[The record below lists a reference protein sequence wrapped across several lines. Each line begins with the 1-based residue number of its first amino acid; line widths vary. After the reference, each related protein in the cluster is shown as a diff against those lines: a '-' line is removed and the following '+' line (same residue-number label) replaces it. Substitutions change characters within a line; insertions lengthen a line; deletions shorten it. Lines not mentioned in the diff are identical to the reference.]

1 MITWIVADTLNGT
14 PLPKQIGGKKIWP
27 LKIVGTGLTGKQ
39 KVGNIT
45 YITLSDFV
53 APPTAPVACFD
64 AVPLSGTAPLAVRFT
79 DHSTGTG
86 PLTYAWD
93 FNNDGITD
101 NTTQSPLYTYTSA
114 GTYTVNLTVT
124 NSAGSDSE
132 VRTGYIAVQGDNDGI
147 PDTEEQG
154 PGGTDPAYDG
164 NGDGTPDSEQGNVAS
179 FHTTTGEYVTLVI
192 PGGMHLADVHAVDN
206 PSPADTPVYLEMPFG
221 FIDFTING
229 ITPGGSATV
238 QLYLPKG
245 TTVDT
250 YYKYGKTPDNAIP
263 HWYEFLFD
271 CTTGA
276 EINENI
282 ITLHFVD
289 GIRGDNDTTA
299 NGIIIDPSGPG
310 IDSRT
315 PPTAAFTAIRP
326 RSGTLLVQF

>member
-1 MITWIVADTLNGT
+1 M
-14 PLPKQIGGKKIWP
+14 
-27 LKIVGTGLTGKQ
+27 
-39 KVGNIT
+39 
-45 YITLSDFV
+45 
-53 APPTAPVACFD
+53 
-64 AVPLSGTAPLAVRFT
+64 
-79 DHSTGTG
+79 
-86 PLTYAWD
+86 TYAWD

-101 NTTQSPLYTYTSA
+101 NTTQSPLCTYTSA

-154 PGGTDPAYDG
+154 PGGTDPAFDG

-179 FHTTTGEYVTLVI
+179 FHTTTGKYVTLVI
-192 PGGMHLADVHAVDN
+192 PGGMHLTDVHSVDN

-271 CTTGA
+271 GTTGA

-315 PPTAAFTAIRP
+315 SPTAAFTADPVSGSCHLFWCNSQMHRP
-326 RSGTLLVQF
+326 NNLL